1 MKTTTVLSNSF
12 IFEDHNFMK
21 YLTNVFQPLIVYSI
35 KGEIYCKV
43 DRKTSKQ
50 FLIFLKYHT
59 NTLFKQLIDLYG
71 VDYGEKIQRFEI
83 CYNLLSLLF
92 HRRLNVTLVLSEQQ
106 KVQSISDLYP
116 NSAWYEREVYDLFGF
131 IFQGNTDFRRI
142 LTDYGFK
149 GHPLRKDFP
158 LTGYIEIRYD
168 DFGKRIK
175 YERVTLTQD
184 YRIFTLKNPWTVK
197 KVNF

>member
-1 MKTTTVLSNSF
+1 M
-12 IFEDHNFMK
+12 
-21 YLTNVFQPLIVYSI
+21 IVYTV

-43 DRKTSKQ
+43 NRKSSKQ

-59 NTLFKQLIDLYG
+59 NTLYKQLIDLYG
-71 VDYGEKIQRFEI
+71 VDYGEKLQRFEI
-83 CYNLLSLLF
+83 CYNLLSLLL
-92 HRRLNVTLVLSEQQ
+92 HRRINVTLNVSEQQ

-168 DFGKRIK
+168 DFGKRIR

-184 YRIFTLKNPWTVK
+184 YRIFTLRNPWANK
-197 KVNF
+197 KTNF